1 MFNQG
6 MKRTIFLIV
15 SFVLSRPFVY
25 AQTHSKIDS
34 LTKVIQAAKTDTAR
48 ISAQNKIAKEYLMQ
62 NDSANAFRF
71 AYSSLALAKNNP
83 SVIHKGHTDQ
93 ILGYLHTVL
102 IHVDSAIYY
111 NNKVISELQDQTAPQ
126 AIKFLVY
133 AVNNLATIYASNGN
147 IKRSAELL
155 ISNLPRLEKIQDRP
169 GYETTLMNI
178 AASFNNLDAYQKAYP
193 YMLESIA
200 LAENGNNS
208 PERKVGPYLNGIFV
222 MYKMDSLAR
231 MKEYLD
237 RMKGT
242 LDEIGH
248 PIPFSGR
255 YYAYAALYYAQVN
268 KLNEAAEMLSSAM
281 KELKTFD
288 IRSNYYDVYM
298 SKQELALARKNYR
311 EARDAAFFLHKMA
324 IEDEYDEVI
333 LGSAKDI
340 ANFSEHL
347 GDYKTAYQYSKKYA
361 TYGDSVKY
369 NQTILEV
376 HDLETKYQTSE
387 KEKQIATLQ
396 VEKQQV
402 LLKNKD
408 QQLLNW
414 LLSAGAGVLLLIT
427 VFLVYIYRNSKKQA
441 RLQLREIE
449 QQQELRLTQA
459 MLEGEE
465 RERTRVARDLHDGLG
480 GALSGIKLK
489 LSGQHKNNTPV
500 TDEVILQLEDSIGEL
515 RRIARN
521 MMPESLMRLGLETA
535 LRDLC
540 AAMADK
546 NREIEF
552 QANGISKELTLITQI
567 NIYRIIQELLS
578 NAIRHSDATKIIVQ
592 CIQDHKNFLIT
603 VEDNGRGF
611 NTDTTNHTNGIGLSN
626 IYNRVNYLKGKLDI
640 TSAISEGTSVN
651 IELYV

>member
-1 MFNQG
+1 MLNQG
-6 MKRTIFLIV
+6 MKRAIFLIA
-15 SFVLSRPFVY
+15 SFLLLRPFVY
-25 AQTHSKIDS
+25 AQTPGKIDS
-34 LTKVIQAAKTDTAR
+34 LNRIIQNAKTDTAR
-48 ISAQNKIAKEYLMQ
+48 ITAQNNIARAYLMQ
-62 NDSANAFRF
+62 NDSARAFQA
-71 AYSSLALAKNNP
+71 AYSALALSKNTP
-83 SVIHKGHTDQ
+83 SLIHKARTDQ

-102 IHVDSAIYY
+102 IHVDSSIYY
-111 NNKVISELQDQTAPQ
+111 NDKVIAELQGQTYPQ
-126 AIKFLVY
+126 AIKFTVY
-133 AVNNLATIYASNGN
+133 AVNNLATIYATNGN

-155 ISNLPRLEKIQDRP
+155 ISNLPRFEKIQDRL

-178 AASFNNLDAYQKAYP
+178 STSLSNLGSYQKAYP
-193 YMLESIA
+193 YMRESIA
-200 LAENGNNS
+200 LAERENNP
-208 PERKVGPYLNGIFV
+208 PEQRFAPYLNGIWI
-222 MYKMDSLAR
+222 MYRMDSLTR
-231 MKEYLD
+231 MKEYMDSMKTCLD
-237 RMKGT
+237 K
-242 LDEIGH
+242 IGH

-255 YYAYAALYYAQVN
+255 YYAYAALYYVGVN
-268 KLNEAAEMLSSAM
+268 KLDEAEEMLSHAM

-288 IRSNYYDVYM
+288 IRSNYYDVYLA
-298 SKQELALARKNYR
+298 KQELAIARKNYQ
-311 EARDAAFFLHKMA
+311 EAREVAFFLYKIA
-324 IEDEYDEVI
+324 IEDESGEII
-333 LGSAKDI
+333 LGSSKDI
-340 ANFSEHL
+340 ADLSEHL
-347 GDYKTAYQYSKKYA
+347 GDYKTAYQYLKKHT

-376 HDLETKYQTSE
+376 HDIETKYETSE
-387 KEKQIATLQ
+387 KEKQIARLQ
-396 VEKQQV
+396 IEKQQV

-427 VFLVYIYRNSKKQA
+427 VLLIYIYRSSKKQA
-441 RLQLREIE
+441 RLQLREVE
-449 QQQELRLTQA
+449 QQQALRLTQA

-500 TDEVILQLEDSIGEL
+500 TDEILLQLEGSIGEL

-535 LRDLC
+535 LQDLC

-546 NREIEF
+546 SREIEF
-552 QANGISKELTLITQI
+552 QANGIRKELPLITQI

-592 CIQDHKNFLIT
+592 CIQDHENFLIT

-611 NTDTTNHTNGIGLSN
+611 NTDTTQHTNGIGLNN
-626 IYNRVNYLKGKLDI
+626 IYNRVNYLKGKVDI
-640 TSAISEGTSVN
+640 TSAIDEGTSVN